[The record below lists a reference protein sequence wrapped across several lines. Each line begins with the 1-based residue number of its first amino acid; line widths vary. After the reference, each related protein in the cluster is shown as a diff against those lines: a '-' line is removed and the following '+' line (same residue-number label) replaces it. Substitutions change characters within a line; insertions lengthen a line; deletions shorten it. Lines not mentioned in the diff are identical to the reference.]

1 MHLSHFLDG
10 TKLTEPKDSSLLIS
24 KERAHVK
31 IGLPGGLLFVGGISN
46 NYVLEYS
53 EEVDISAVISDDEL
67 LHVIRQFN
75 DSITSFWPCTAVYAC
90 GCVLAPLTLGF
101 SLFAPNYC
109 ISQAEEAGRR
119 SLEQAGLKSSY
130 YHRDIKF
137 ELKKTW
143 TCSSYIEINF
153 PSKLLVP
160 VEAGGIQSE
169 SDDKELIRRVSSSG
183 NAITMA
189 PSHLSNGSSPSRSP
203 RGERRV

>member
-1 MHLSHFLDG
+1 MHLSHFLEG
-10 TKLTEPKDSSLLIS
+10 KKLPETTLLIS
-24 KERAHVK
+24 KDRAHVK
-31 IGLPGGLLFVGGISN
+31 FGLPAGLLFVGGLAN
-46 NYVLEYS
+46 AYVLEYG
-53 EEVDISAVISDDEL
+53 EEVDISAVISDNEL
-67 LHVIRQFN
+67 IHVIRQFN

-90 GCVLAPLTLGF
+90 GCVLAPLTLGM

-119 SLEQAGLKSSY
+119 SLEQLSLRASY

-160 VEAGGIQSE
+160 VEAGGMQESE
-169 SDDKELIRRVSSSG
+169 NGDQELIRRVPSSG
-183 NAITMA
+183 SAITVA
-189 PSHLSNGSSPSRSP
+189 PGSKSGNSSPARSP